1 MRMKPF
7 FVLHCLTCVLALSL
21 LTACGQSPP
30 PAQRTA
36 APPPF
41 DEKADAKAAI
51 HAALERTA
59 DDGIRVLITWGANG
73 DKGSTQFLAAVREPS
88 VLQSALFM
96 DEYRNVNVD
105 VGHLD
110 RNIDLAKN
118 YGATLNENALPALTV
133 LDSAGKVLANTDAS
147 ALRSGANPAG
157 IDPAKVIAFLN
168 LHKAAAPDAAVLFDA
183 AVTQAKK
190 GNKNVFAWF
199 SAPW

>member
-1 MRMKPF
+1 MKPS
-7 FVLHCLTCVLALSL
+7 FVLHCLPYVLALSL
-21 LTACGQSPP
+21 LTACRQAPP
-30 PAQRTA
+30 PAQRSA

-51 HAALERTA
+51 HAAIERTA
-59 DDGIRVLITWGANG
+59 DDGIRVLITWGANDG
-73 DKGSTQFLAAVREPS
+73 KGSTQFLTAVRAPS
-88 VLQSALFM
+88 VFQSGLLM
-96 DEYRNVNVD
+96 DEYRNVNVN
-105 VGHLD
+105 VGHVD
-110 RNIDLAKN
+110 RNIDLAN
-118 YGATLNENALPALTV
+118 SYGATLKENALPALTV

-147 ALRSGANPAG
+147 ALRSGADPAG

-168 LHKAAAPDAAVLFDA
+168 LHKAAAPDAVALFDA